1 MKEDVLRHPD
11 EEKDLHS
18 TEGSLNTG
26 SLNTGEE
33 KEELA
38 HIQLTRGRFILVLV
52 GLVLAIFL
60 VGNVVTHQ
68 YEKRKLTNH
77 CRLPSTL

>member
-1 MKEDVLRHPD
+1 MKEDVLRRPD

-38 HIQLTRGRFILVLV
+38 HIQLTKGRFVLVLV

-60 VGNVVTHQ
+60 VSNISTHECENQ
-68 YEKRKLTNH
+68 TLTH
-77 CRLPSTL
+77 RCRLP

>member
-1 MKEDVLRHPD
+1 MKEDFLRRPD
-11 EEKDLHS
+11 EAKDLHS

-38 HIQLTRGRFILVLV
+38 HIQLTKGRFVLVLV

-60 VGNVVTHQ
+60 VSNISTH
-68 YEKRKLTNH
+68 EHK
-77 CRLPSTL
+77 SSS